1 MTLKIL
7 KSGWRRATG
16 VALSAGVLCLT
27 AAALSPEGT
36 AEPAVHASK
45 PAIPSR
51 EEVRRQVS
59 AGEIRFG
66 TCITDTLESHENRQV
81 IVFRNSCDVKVNVEL
96 CERRPEDVS
105 PSHYFIVIG
114 PKSQS
119 RFRPWLKQGETF
131 HYTYNSCGAQFC
143 TPPDSDC

>member
-1 MTLKIL
+1 MVSVGRLL
-7 KSGWRRATG
+7 RRAMMSAASIGILCASTAG
-16 VALSAGVLCLT
+16 LSSKGKSEPMID
-27 AAALSPEGT
+27 AA
-36 AEPAVHASK
+36 K

-66 TCITDTLESHENRQV
+66 NCIADTLEDHDDRQT
-81 IVFRNSCDVKVNVEL
+81 IVFRNSCNVKVNVEL
-96 CERRPEDVS
+96 CERRSEDVS

-114 PKSQS
+114 PKSES
-119 RFRPWLKQGETF
+119 RFRPWLKDGETF